1 MFASFNEHR
10 NWRQSCAVVLGGFR
24 FVRPPAIPKLK
35 NGGASNLGVRDFQER
50 ISFNRKHVQH
60 ASVE

>member
-10 NWRQSCAVVLGGFR
+10 NLQHSCAVVLGSFR
-24 FVRPPAIPKLK
+24 FIRPQEIPILK
-35 NGGASNLGVRDFQER
+35 NGGASNLGARDCQER
-50 ISFNRKHVQH
+50 ISFNKKHVQH